1 MFLDIETKEDP
12 LLQLEGKARGEKET
26 GREEKKVKEYG

>member
-12 LLQLEGKARGEKET
+12 LLQLEGKARGEET
-26 GREEKKVKEYG
+26 GREEKRVKEYG